1 MDEEL
6 KQVKSNFV
14 SIDIEDYNV
23 LLKTSDVGTTCIN
36 NESEVDLEVDDLKSL
51 IVRCLKFYEK
61 IYN

>member
-1 MDEEL
+1 MNEEL

-23 LLKTSDVGTTCIN
+23 LLKISDVSTTCIN
-36 NESEVDLEVDDLKSL
+36 NESDVDLEVDDLKSL

>member
-1 MDEEL
+1 MNEEL

-23 LLKTSDVGTTCIN
+23 LLKISDVSTTCIN